1 VGARDVIKRH
11 AHVLLEGGTTV
22 VNEEKHEKSVTARKW
37 LRIPDG
43 TKVRC
48 RLEGYEGAIDGLTE
62 IVHGSDLNPDG
73 RTQYRVDVGTPHRKL
88 AAEQDLLILADND
101 GLVIMH
107 KANVEYRRHVT
118 EQLRGIFNES
128 RFVAPL

>member
-1 VGARDVIKRH
+1 VAN
-11 AHVLLEGGTTV
+11 EG
-22 VNEEKHEKSVTARKW
+22 KHEKSVIARKW

-62 IVHGSDLNPDG
+62 IVHGAGLNPDG
-73 RTQYRVDVGTPHRKL
+73 RTQYRVDIGTPNRKL
-88 AAEQDLLILADND
+88 AAEQDLLILADDD
-101 GLVIMH
+101 GLVIIR

-118 EQLRGIFNES
+118 EQLRGMFTEN